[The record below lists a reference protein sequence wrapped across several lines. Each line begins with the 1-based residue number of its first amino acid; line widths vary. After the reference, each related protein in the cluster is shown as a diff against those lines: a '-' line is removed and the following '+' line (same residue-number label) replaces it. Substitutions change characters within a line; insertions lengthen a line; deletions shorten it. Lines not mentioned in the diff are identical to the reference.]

1 MAKKQ
6 FKAESKRLL
15 DMMIN
20 SIYTN
25 KEIFLRELISNAS
38 DAMDKLYYKSLTEG
52 ISGLSRAD
60 FSIQIAYD
68 EEARTLSVSDNG
80 IGMNKADLEADLGT
94 IAKSGSRLFKNEA
107 EEADEESDV
116 KNAGDID
123 IIGQFGVGFYSAF
136 MVADKVEVIS
146 KPYGEDQAWR
156 WTSSGADGYTIKED
170 ERPGHGTTV
179 IVTLKAD
186 TENENY
192 SKYLDEYQL
201 HSLVKKYSNYIR
213 YPIQMMVTKSRKKE
227 GTEDEYEDYKD
238 LETLNDMSPIWKK
251 QKSEVTDEEY
261 SQFYNQNFYD
271 FNPPLKIIR
280 SSTEG
285 AATYTALLFIPSKA
299 PFNYFSSDY
308 KKGLKLY
315 ASGVLIMDSC
325 EDLLPDFFNFVRGL
339 VDSEDLSLNIS
350 REMLQQDHQVKVIE
364 RVLEKK
370 IKNELLTMLRNERE
384 KYETFF
390 GEFGSQL
397 KFGSYVDY
405 GRNKE
410 LLQDLL
416 LFYTSSEGKLST
428 LDEYVDR
435 MREEQ
440 KYIYYACGESIE
452 KIRQLPQVER
462 LQDKGYEMLYCT
474 EDLDEFTLKTMR
486 SYKDKEFRSV
496 SDDDLGIDT
505 EEEKAEA
512 RKADEENKELF
523 DFMKEAL
530 DGKVVAVRAT
540 TRLKSHPVFL
550 SSEGG
555 LSIDMEKVL
564 AQQANPDNRIKAMK
578 VLEINAGHPI
588 FEKMKSL
595 YAEGDKDKVTLYS
608 KLLFGQ
614 ALLMEG
620 LNVDDPVAF
629 ANDICKLM

>member
-1 MAKKQ
+1 
-6 FKAESKRLL
+6 
-15 DMMIN
+15 
-20 SIYTN
+20 
-25 KEIFLRELISNAS
+25 
-38 DAMDKLYYKSLTEG
+38 
-52 ISGLSRAD
+52 
-60 FSIQIAYD
+60 
-68 EEARTLSVSDNG
+68 
-80 IGMNKADLEADLGT
+80 
-94 IAKSGSRLFKNEA
+94 
-107 EEADEESDV
+107 
-116 KNAGDID
+116 
-123 IIGQFGVGFYSAF
+123 
-136 MVADKVEVIS
+136 
-146 KPYGEDQAWR
+146 
-156 WTSSGADGYTIKED
+156 
-170 ERPGHGTTV
+170 V

-186 TENENY
+186 TGNENY

-629 ANDICKLM
+629 ANDICELM